1 MRKQFMV
8 LVVILVVAAVPALA
22 ESPRSDDGTSGVNRV
37 QATMLP
43 AGTGGTNRAVG
54 TIMYDNNTPFDR
66 DGTLDGTVGNRFN
79 DGVTDPHS
87 IASVSFRIAGNYG
100 TSVVMSIWDPNT
112 VAGSAS
118 LMTRLIVTGLP
129 DGRYGTVTGTTA
141 VAPLAVPITG
151 HSGSFIAG
159 VRNTFYGLCSG
170 DSGLNS
176 TCDGVA
182 LTAGVPPEGSIG
194 HAVRLNFVY
203 SGFLPTVTTLSTS
216 GVPFAGGN
224 AIFRATGDNLPVELM
239 RLEVE

>member
-1 MRKQFMV
+1 MRKQFVV

-66 DGTLDGTVGNRFN
+66 DGTLNGMVGNRFT
-79 DGVTDPHS
+79 DSVTDPHS
-87 IASVSFRIAGNYG
+87 IASVSFRVAGNYLS
-100 TSVVMSIWDPNT
+100 SVVMSIWDPNT
-112 VAGSAS
+112 VAGSAQI
-118 LMTRLIVTGLP
+118 MTRFIVSGVNSGATATAG
-129 DGRYGTVTGTTA
+129 TA
-141 VAPLAVPITG
+141 VAPLTVPITG

-159 VRNTFYGLCSG
+159 IRNTAYGLCSG
-170 DSGLNS
+170 NTALNS

-182 LTAGVPPEGSIG
+182 LTVGVPPEGTSG
-194 HAVRLNFVY
+194 HAVRLNFADPLFVP
-203 SGFLPTVTTLSTS
+203 SVATLSTS
-216 GVPFAGGN
+216 GVSFQGVN